1 MIEKEKANHIIAKA
15 ADFALAASKK
25 GYNVRDRLFDYAYG
39 YFAGSDATYD
49 EVYNLIL
56 RAVYTVEA
64 VLEDLWKEKL
74 DNER

>member
-15 ADFALAASKK
+15 ADFSLEKVK
-25 GYNVRDRLFDYAYG
+25 NGYNIKEQFLDYAYG
-39 YFAGSDATYD
+39 YFSGSDASFE
-49 EVYNLIL
+49 EVYILVL
-56 RAVYTVEA
+56 RAVFNVEA